1 MELTDTTCVVTG
13 GTQGIGRA
21 IAFALGAKGARVA
34 LCGRNVERVEQA
46 VAELTNRGVT
56 AWGTS
61 CDVSDEAS
69 VADLAAGVLE
79 RYGAVEVLVN
89 NAGLAYV
96 APLLELST
104 SQIDEMLD
112 VNVRGLMLVTRAF
125 LPAMITAE
133 QGDIVNIASLAGK
146 NGFAGGTV
154 YAASKHAVLGFSK
167 SLMLEVR
174 AANIR
179 VITVCPGSVETPFF
193 DKAGVELKNADRIL
207 QPEDVAHTVVA
218 AIELPG
224 RAMISDL
231 DIRPANP

>member
-1 MELTDTTCVVTG
+1 M
-13 GTQGIGRA
+13 
-21 IAFALGAKGARVA
+21 
-34 LCGRNVERVEQA
+34 
-46 VAELTNRGVT
+46 
-56 AWGTS
+56 
-61 CDVSDEAS
+61 
-69 VADLAAGVLE
+69 
-79 RYGAVEVLVN
+79 
-89 NAGLAYV
+89 

-125 LPAMITAE
+125 LPTMIAAE
-133 QGDIVNIASLAGK
+133 HGDIVNIASLAGK
-146 NGFAGGTV
+146 NGFAGGTA

-193 DKAGVELKNADRIL
+193 DKAGVELSNADRVL
-207 QPEDVAHTVVA
+207 QPEDVAETVVA
-218 AIELPG
+218 ALALPG

>member
-1 MELTDTTCVVTG
+1 MFHETSCVITG

-34 LCGRNVERVEQA
+34 LCGRNGERVEQT
-46 VAELTNRGVT
+46 VGELTSCGIT

-69 VADLAAGVLE
+69 VGDFAAGVFE

-89 NAGLAYV
+89 NAGLAYM

-104 SQIDEMLD
+104 S
-112 VNVRGLMLVTRAF
+112 
-125 LPAMITAE
+125 
-133 QGDIVNIASLAGK
+133 
-146 NGFAGGTV
+146 
-154 YAASKHAVLGFSK
+154 
-167 SLMLEVR
+167 

-193 DKAGVELKNADRIL
+193 DKAGVELSNADRVL
-207 QPEDVAHTVVA
+207 QPEDVAETVVA
-218 AIELPG
+218 ALALPG